1 MSGDKVLLLLLIPCQ
16 PSDAKYFGPEDF
28 ERKVNGLNYIIE
40 TPDWLKSKQLCHI
53 NIIEPKPL
61 HLTESHI
68 LPFICPV
75 F

>member
-40 TPDWLKSKQLCHI
+40 TPD
-53 NIIEPKPL
+53 
-61 HLTESHI
+61 
-68 LPFICPV
+68 
-75 F
+75 